1 MLWRGS
7 LLFGLIV
14 TGASMAIAQDSER
27 RERPN
32 RPGLQGQNP
41 QNPEMMAR
49 GMAMMMRN
57 LPLMK
62 VLDTDEDGQ
71 LSASEIENA
80 SKSLLKLDKN
90 GDGAISPEEMRPEP
104 GQMPMFA
111 GPGGPGGF
119 GGPGAGGPP
128 GGAAGMMRMLEARD
142 KDKDGKLSG
151 DEIPEQML
159 PRLNMLDTNGDGSI
173 DKSELEKMAARM
185 QGQGQGP
192 GGRRERQ
199 GGGEGVQPRRPP
211 SDEDPNKK

>member
-1 MLWRGS
+1 
-7 LLFGLIV
+7 
-14 TGASMAIAQDSER
+14 MAIAQDPSAKDPSAQDPSGRPER

-104 GQMPMFA
+104 SQMPMFA
-111 GPGGPGGF
+111 GFGGP

-128 GGAAGMMRMLEARD
+128 GGAAGMVRMLEARD
-142 KDKDGKLSG
+142 KDKDGKLTG

-159 PRLNMLDTNGDGSI
+159 PRLNMFDANGDGSI
-173 DKSELEKMAARM
+173 DKSELERMASRM
-185 QGQGQGP
+185 QGQGGQGP

-211 SDEDPNKK
+211 ANDEDPNKK